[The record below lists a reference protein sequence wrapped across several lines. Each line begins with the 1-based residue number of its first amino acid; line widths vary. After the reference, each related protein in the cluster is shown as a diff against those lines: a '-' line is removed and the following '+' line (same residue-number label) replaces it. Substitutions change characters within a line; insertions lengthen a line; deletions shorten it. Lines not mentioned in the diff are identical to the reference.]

1 VTGDLLAEK
10 GRLLADKLTA
20 CLRLQE
26 RVRYSQAKLPFPLV
40 DTACLDNAQIESL
53 SAFNE
58 TFSKW
63 QDVLASAMKEAV
75 GLSGLDA
82 SQFMRVLAIMEKDG
96 VVDAVAWRT
105 LRELRNAAAHD
116 YLLDGQRQA
125 RHFNALAGHVGVLE
139 SATQN
144 LIAYCGATLGL
155 ALL

>member
-1 VTGDLLAEK
+1 MTGDLLAEK

-20 CLRLQE
+20 CLRLQD
-26 RVRYSQAKLPFPLV
+26 RVRYSQAKLPLPLL
-40 DTACLDNAQIESL
+40 DTACLDNAQMESL

-82 SQFMRVLAIMEKDG
+82 SQFMRVLTLMEKEG

-116 YLLDGQRQA
+116 YLLDGQQQA
-125 RHFNALAGHVGVLE
+125 RHFNAVAGHVGVLE
-139 SATQN
+139 SATKN
-144 LIAYCGATLGL
+144 LVAYCGDTLGL
-155 ALL
+155 ARL